1 MLVFLD
7 RQHVGQVNR
16 LKSLGAIADVDG
28 DGEKKIHEA
37 EAFWTGYL
45 SLALETNLRELGHD
59 VIPLSDGSYAER
71 HARVNQYSAHYG
83 KTCIY
88 LALHLNAGGGDYGA
102 MFYDHRS
109 SRGANLADS
118 IARSMMA
125 NIGRIPSVRKIAA
138 SPSDWTKN
146 AWYTI
151 KGVGEAVAICSEPL
165 FIDNETHQKLLSTQ
179 GLAQLAWAMAKGI
192 DQWSV
197 EENA

>member
-1 MLVFLD
+1 
-7 RQHVGQVNR
+7 
-16 LKSLGAIADVDG
+16 
-28 DGEKKIHEA
+28 
-37 EAFWTGYL
+37 
-45 SLALETNLRELGHD
+45 
-59 VIPLSDGSYAER
+59 
-71 HARVNQYSAHYG
+71 
-83 KTCIY
+83 
-88 LALHLNAGGGDYGA
+88 
-102 MFYDHRS
+102 
-109 SRGANLADS
+109 
-118 IARSMMA
+118 MMA

>member
-7 RQHVGQVNR
+7 RQHVGQVRR
-16 LKSLGAIADVDG
+16 LGSLGAIADVDG
-28 DGEKKIHEA
+28 DGEKQIHEA

-83 KTCIY
+83 EQCVY

-109 SRGANLADS
+109 GRGADLADS
-118 IARSMMA
+118 IAQSMM
-125 NIGRIPSVRKIAA
+125 NHIRRLPSVRKIAA
-138 SPSDWTKN
+138 SGADWTKN
-146 AWYTI
+146 AYYTI
-151 KGVGEAVAICSEPL
+151 KGVGAAVAICSEPL
-165 FIDNETHQKLLSTQ
+165 FIDNETHQKLLNTE

-192 DQWSV
+192 DQWSK
-197 EENA
+197 NA

>member
-28 DGEKKIHEA
+28 DGEKEIHEA

-109 SRGANLADS
+109 SRGADLADN
-118 IARSMMA
+118 IAEAMEKNLSEIRVVKT
-125 NIGRIPSVRKIAA
+125 IPA

-146 AWYTI
+146 AYYTI
-151 KGVGEAVAICSEPL
+151 KGVNRPVAICSEPL
-165 FIDNETHQKLLSTQ
+165 FIDCDAHKVLLTID
-179 GLAQLAWAMAKGI
+179 GIHRLGAAMALGI
-192 DQWSV
+192 KTWG
-197 EENA
+197 AI